1 LNSTNLRDNDLD
13 NTIWCRYYI
22 DDFATARVKIIH
34 VGRGKY
40 KIIDDKEGGRYV
52 GKIIDAS
59 DVSQFEV

>member
-1 LNSTNLRDNDLD
+1 LHNDNPD

-22 DDFATARVKIIH
+22 DDFATAKVRITH

-40 KIIDDKEGGRYV
+40 KIVDDTEGGKYI
-52 GKIIDAS
+52 GKVVDAS